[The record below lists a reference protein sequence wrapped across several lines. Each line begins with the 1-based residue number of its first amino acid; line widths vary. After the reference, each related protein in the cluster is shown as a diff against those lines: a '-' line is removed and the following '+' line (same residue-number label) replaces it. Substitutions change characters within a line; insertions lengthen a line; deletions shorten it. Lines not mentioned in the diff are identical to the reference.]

1 MASGSSSS
9 ATEDLENTEE
19 ATGST
24 GAPESEDSSSGPM
37 ASGPF
42 GASGD
47 EGKPLEKFF
56 DAEKDADDDE
66 V

>member
-1 MASGSSSS
+1 MRQ
-9 ATEDLENTEE
+9 E
-19 ATGST
+19 APTSDPDERST
-24 GAPESEDSSSGPM
+24 GATESEYSSSGPM

-56 DAEKDADDDE
+56 DAEKDADDDDILKCRQS
-66 V
+66 

>member
-1 MASGSSSS
+1 MS
-9 ATEDLENTEE
+9 AQE
-19 ATGST
+19 APTSEPDARST
-24 GAPESEDSSSGPM
+24 GATESEYSSSGPM

-56 DAEKDADDDE
+56 DAEKDADDDDI
-66 V
+66 